1 MPEHQSSFH
10 PPTDQDI
17 VSDDT
22 GIYDVAIAGAGPI
35 GLATAIGLR
44 QRGIENIIV
53 IDRTRGFRQVGQV
66 LDLLPN
72 GLKAL
77 KSLDFKA
84 YEAVKKTAFGVSNF
98 NPGNNDDKT
107 SGTPGEQ
114 KPRKPSPEW
123 VQKNIRG
130 QRIRSISLSYDDWF
144 KDYGEGRVSLAWY
157 DLQTVLRHQ
166 LPPERVKANHCCIN
180 VVDEPEAGCVR
191 LDFVSD
197 IGREI
202 NPYAYWANDTQ
213 PQNLEPAPQVS
224 EIKSIRAKLVVAA
237 DGINSTIRRVLY
249 ADSSYS
255 AFAKPEY
262 SGFAAISCRDIA
274 EIPKQLRTELV
285 EKFFEDSP
293 IVTIFNDEIY
303 SDAVGTDARMMLFGR
318 ANGQLG
324 YVIHLP
330 LPLVLLEGKSESC
343 LIDLAL
349 QGLEKAEFPDSLKQ
363 LVRLSPPANM
373 RQRPYYIHR
382 VNIADSIKPAE
393 ITPPWSAGRIVL
405 VGDAAHGM
413 PPFMAQGVNQGFEDA
428 LAIATL
434 IANIAEKDS
443 WDKAQIITKAFEK
456 YEHFRR
462 PLMAYIQ
469 KATLTRFPHSS
480 DRALQEYNQRVY
492 ARDLDQS
499 SVRLGEVDDF

>member
-44 QRGIENIIV
+44 QRGIENFIV
-53 IDRTRGFRQVGQV
+53 IDRTRAFRQVGQV

-84 YEAVKKTAFGVSNF
+84 YEAVKKTAFGFFNF
-98 NPGNNDDKT
+98 NPGNNDNKT
-107 SGTPGEQ
+107 IGEVGEH
-114 KPRKPSPEW
+114 KPPKTSPEW

-144 KDYGEGRVSLAWY
+144 KDYGEGRVSIPWY

-180 VVDEPEAGCVR
+180 VVTEPEAGCVR

-197 IGREI
+197 IGKEI

-213 PQNLEPAPQVS
+213 PQNLEPPAQVS

-255 AFAKPEY
+255 AFAQPEY
-262 SGFAAISCRDIA
+262 SGFAAISCRDIP
-274 EIPKQLRTELV
+274 EIPNQLRTELV

-293 IVTIFNDEIY
+293 IVTIVNDETG
-303 SDAVGTDARMMLFGR
+303 SDSVGSATRMMLFGR
-318 ANGQLG
+318 LRGHLG
-324 YVIHLP
+324 YIIHLP

-349 QGLEKAEFPDSLKQ
+349 QGLEKAGFPDSIKQ

-382 VNIADSIKPAE
+382 VTIADSIQPGE
-393 ITPPWSAGRIVL
+393 NSPPWSAGRIVL

-434 IANIAEKDS
+434 IANIAEKNH
-443 WDKAQIITKAFEK
+443 WDEAQIIAKAFEE

-462 PLMAYIQ
+462 PLMVYIQ
-469 KATLTRFPHSS
+469 KATLTRFPHWS
-480 DRALQEYNQRVY
+480 DQALQEYNQRVY
-492 ARDLDQS
+492 S
-499 SVRLGEVDDF
+499 RLTPDDPITKVSASA